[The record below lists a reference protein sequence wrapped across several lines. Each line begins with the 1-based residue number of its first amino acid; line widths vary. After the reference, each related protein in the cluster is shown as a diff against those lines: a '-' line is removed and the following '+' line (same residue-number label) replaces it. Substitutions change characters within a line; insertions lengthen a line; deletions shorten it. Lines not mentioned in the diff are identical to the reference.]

1 MRSMSNYYNVFT
13 DGGARGNPGP
23 GAAAYVIEICQ
34 DKKCQVIEEKHKYLG
49 AVTNNQAEY
58 QALILAIE
66 SVIKKDRSDQ
76 IIFHLDSQ
84 LIVEQM
90 NGRYKVKNN
99 ALILMYT
106 KAKELVSKTQRKI
119 TFIYIPR
126 EQNKRADKLVN
137 QALDEGIGAALE

>member
-1 MRSMSNYYNVFT
+1 MSNYYNVFT

-34 DKKCQVIEEKHKYLG
+34 DKKCEVVEEKHKYLG
-49 AVTNNQAEY
+49 VVTNNQAEY

-66 SVIKKDRSDQ
+66 VVIKKDRLDQ

-90 NGRYKVKNN
+90 NGNYKVKNS
-99 ALILMYT
+99 ALIPMYNQ
-106 KAKELVSKTQRKI
+106 AKELLSKTQCKI
-119 TFIYIPR
+119 TFIYLPR

-137 QALDEGIGAALE
+137 QALDEGITAKVE